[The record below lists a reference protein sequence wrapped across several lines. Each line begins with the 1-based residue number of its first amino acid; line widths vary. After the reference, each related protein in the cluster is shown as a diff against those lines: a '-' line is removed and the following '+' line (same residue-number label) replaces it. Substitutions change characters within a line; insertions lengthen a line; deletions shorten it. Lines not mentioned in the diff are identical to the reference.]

1 MKYTKDM
8 KTIEAQVQVDMNR
21 MLTIQLPADVQAGE
35 YDVVLMNTASNHTTT
50 IAIYERRHQ

>member
-1 MKYTKDM
+1 
-8 KTIEAQVQVDMNR
+8 MNL

-50 IAIYERRHQ
+50 IVVYERRYQQVRSAYFLDSKCHL